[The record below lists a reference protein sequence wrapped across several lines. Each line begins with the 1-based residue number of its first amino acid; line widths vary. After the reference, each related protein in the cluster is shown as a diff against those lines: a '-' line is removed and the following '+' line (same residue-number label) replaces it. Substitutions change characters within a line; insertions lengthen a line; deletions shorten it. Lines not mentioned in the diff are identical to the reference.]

1 MILIFLGPPGAGK
14 GTQAKFV
21 SEKFHLPH
29 LSTGQILR
37 DRLSTNDK
45 KSETIKKT
53 MDSGELVSDEIL
65 NSIISERIVKKDC
78 FNGFILDGYPRTI
91 NQTLYLENEFKK
103 NKYKLN
109 FILEINIKEESILK
123 RIKSRA
129 LVESRGDDE
138 EHIIKTRLSKY
149 YADTKPVSEY
159 YKKNYSLLYNFIKGD
174 LEIDRIRDEILNLLK
189 NHWNLENFLY
199 LSPWLFV
206 HKSCIHP
213 TFNSQLRDFLNG
225 EDFRRKHTYK

>member
-53 MDSGELVSDEIL
+53 IDSGELVSDEIL

-189 NHWNLENFLY
+189 NH
-199 LSPWLFV
+199 
-206 HKSCIHP
+206 
-213 TFNSQLRDFLNG
+213 
-225 EDFRRKHTYK
+225 